1 MSSTVHHAFFDT
13 ALGRCGV
20 AWGEAGLCAV
30 QLPEVNAERALQRI
44 HSRAPGSVEAKP
56 PPEVQFAMN
65 RIAALLDGAVDDL
78 QDIPLDMYGIS
89 PFYQRVFALARQI
102 PPGQTTT
109 YGAMAEALQTPG
121 SARAIGQALGFNP
134 FAPVVPCHRVL
145 AAQGGAGGFSA
156 AGGLNTKLRML
167 EIERAVLGQ
176 GPGLFDA
183 L

>member
-1 MSSTVHHAFFDT
+1 MSPSLHHAFFDT
-13 ALGRCGV
+13 PLGRCGV
-20 AWGEAGLCAV
+20 AWGTSGLCAV
-30 QLPEVNAERALQRI
+30 QLPEVNPARALERI
-44 HSRAPGSVEAKP
+44 HSRAPGSVEATP
-56 PPEVQFAMN
+56 PAAVQQAMD
-65 RIAALLDGAVDDL
+65 RIAALLGGEMDDL
-78 QDIPLDMYGIS
+78 LDIALDMHGIS
-89 PFYQRVFALARQI
+89 PFYQRVYALARQI
-102 PPGQTTT
+102 PPGQTTS
-109 YGAMAEALQTPG
+109 YGAMAEALQSPG

-145 AAQGGAGGFSA
+145 AANGGAGGFSA